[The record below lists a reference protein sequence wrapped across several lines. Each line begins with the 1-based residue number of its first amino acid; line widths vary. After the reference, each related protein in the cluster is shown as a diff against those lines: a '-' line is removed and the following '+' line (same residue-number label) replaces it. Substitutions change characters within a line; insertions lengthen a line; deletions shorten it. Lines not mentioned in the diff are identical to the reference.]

1 MESSHRVTGL
11 LTTLAILAGAWLT
24 LLLYVYLNQA
34 GMLYLPDLPS
44 RELAAS
50 PQAIGLHYEN
60 VIFRTSD
67 GLQLHGWHIPV
78 VPARGTVLFFHGNA
92 GNISHR
98 LDSIRIFHDLGL
110 AVFIFDYRGYGQSE
124 GKPSEAGTQRDAL
137 AAWDYL
143 TRERGIAPDRIVYF
157 GRSLGAAVAA
167 RLAIARPPRALIVE
181 SAFTSVP
188 DMAAELYRWL
198 PARWL
203 ARYEYATRDYVT
215 QLRCP
220 LLVVHSPEDEIIPF
234 RHGEAIYAAAHAPR
248 EMLRLR
254 GGHNDGFLLSGA
266 DYVRGLDLFLTRHL
280 ADR

>member
-188 DMAAELYRWL
+188 DMAAELYGWL